1 METTEN
7 VVADN
12 IQEPIETPFE
22 IQNADIVHSSNESLI
37 HLMDDKYLTENIL
50 PESVA
55 YEVKPEYQPPI
66 IDDSL
71 NGNVEY
77 ISEYEIREKQVYESH
92 SKYLSEHPEV
102 RAFLADYLQ
111 LLLHRKPENVYE
123 FTVDYFK

>member
-22 IQNADIVHSSNESLI
+22 IQNVDIVHSSNESLI
-37 HLMDDKYLTENIL
+37 KDEHQMDDKYLTENIL

-66 IDDSL
+66 I
-71 NGNVEY
+71 G
-77 ISEYEIREKQVYESH
+77 
-92 SKYLSEHPEV
+92 
-102 RAFLADYLQ
+102 
-111 LLLHRKPENVYE
+111 
-123 FTVDYFK
+123 